1 MKTTAFLA
9 IIFLVLSFTA
19 ANALAA
25 TNSFTRIFYYREGP
39 RARESLLTYPSSIDV
54 LAPRLDFP
62 IFDRQKYNSGVY
74 LRFRSNLLYQ
84 KFLKKSTRSVPP
96 LLANA
101 RHPAKNFFSHFLI
114 WRAIYFSSKRKKT
127 FLWCFA
133 LNEQAAG
140 LASFFAWA
148 WYNGV

>member
-62 IFDRQKYNSGVY
+62 IFDRRIGG
-74 LRFRSNLLYQ
+74 RHE
-84 KFLKKSTRSVPP
+84 VPP
-96 LLANA
+96 IGFVGGNPLRSARRCAPRGWPRRGSTSLAVCICICPTK
-101 RHPAKNFFSHFLI
+101 RIF
-114 WRAIYFSSKRKKT
+114 AIIT
-127 FLWCFA
+127 M
-133 LNEQAAG
+133 
-140 LASFFAWA
+140 
-148 WYNGV
+148 